1 MVKILNDKT
10 KYSADDVLA
19 HEKKYRFRKFDN
31 QLALNIALKIIQ
43 KVKDNN
49 LKSVRIRITYEDEVV
64 FYYLMQG
71 KNKSNWLDRKT
82 KTVLTTSHSSLYT
95 FLMAD
100 KNPVYEEMKADEQY
114 CIGGGGFP
122 IFVKDELKGAICVSG
137 LPHEDDHSLIIEV
150 LKEIDAF

>member
-1 MVKILNDKT
+1 MNDKT
-10 KYSADDVLA
+10 KYTPEEVLA

-31 QLALNIALKIIQ
+31 QLALDIALKIIQ
-43 KVKDNN
+43 YVKDHN
-49 LKSVRIRITYEDEVV
+49 LKSVRIQITFENEVV
-64 FYYLMQG
+64 CYYLMQG

-100 KNPVYEEMKADEQY
+100 KNPVYKEMIADEQY

-122 IFVKDELKGAICVSG
+122 IFVNDELKGAICVSG

-150 LKEIDAF
+150 LKDIDAF